1 MRRSEREQTCV
12 QMSFPLLAASLRW
25 REVDCWL
32 ILVLNNLSTSS
43 HNNAV
48 GFLGLCD
55 GTLSGPLAAII
66 TSVMWKKDSSAQ

>member
-25 REVDCWL
+25 REVGCWL

-43 HNNAV
+43 HDDAV
-48 GFLGLCD
+48 GFLGLRD

-66 TSVMWKKDSSAQ
+66 TSMMWKKDSSAQ